1 MGALQPP
8 VEIEGT
14 VPTKRAPRSLA
25 AVLLAAGKGKRMRS
39 ARPKV
44 LHEVAG
50 RPSLWH
56 VTMAALAARPA
67 TLVFV
72 VSYRREDVEAAVR
85 SWSLPVEAVF
95 VDQGEALG
103 TAHAVGS
110 AEGAVGRAGEV
121 LVLSG
126 DDPLVRG
133 EHVRKLLG
141 VHRRTRAAASILTT
155 SVDDP
160 RGYGRIVRDGTRL
173 VEIVEEADASPEVRR
188 IDEISTLVYAF
199 RREDL
204 FRALP
209 LVGRENRQREYYLP
223 DVLSILRDK
232 GEKVS
237 AVPIDLGGGLGL
249 NSKAGLARVA
259 RIMRARIVEEHMRA
273 GVTFVDPD
281 TSYVDVGVRIGADT
295 VIQPMTFL
303 QGATRI
309 GKGASIGPGTRLVDT
324 VVGDGADV
332 AFSVVRQSRIGPRAL
347 VGPYA
352 SLRPGT
358 VIEEGAKAGTFV
370 EMKNTRLGKG
380 SKVPHLSY
388 MGDARIGRGVNVGAG
403 AITCNYDGY
412 EKHPTVIGD
421 EAFVGSDTMLVAPV
435 RLGKRAWTG
444 AGSTVTEDVPEGAL
458 AVERAK
464 QRILRGYDDRQRAA
478 HGGRAPGSKRHTDPK
493 DQSERKGG
501 RSRA

>member
-1 MGALQPP
+1 
-8 VEIEGT
+8 
-14 VPTKRAPRSLA
+14 VPTRTAKRSLA
-25 AVLLAAGKGKRMRS
+25 AVVLAAGKGKRMRS

-50 RPSLWH
+50 KPSLWH
-56 VTMAALAARPA
+56 VTMAALAARPS

-85 SWSLPVEAVF
+85 SWDLPLEPVF

-103 TAHAVGS
+103 TGHAVGS
-110 AEGAVGRAGEV
+110 AEAAVGRAGEV

-126 DDPLVRG
+126 DDPLVRR
-133 EHVRKLLG
+133 EDVRKLLG
-141 VHRRTRAAASILTT
+141 VHRRTRAAATILTT

-160 RGYGRIVRDGTRL
+160 SGYGRIIREGTRL

-188 IDEISTLVYAF
+188 IHEISTLVYAF
-199 RREDL
+199 QREDL
-204 FRALP
+204 YRALP

-232 GEKVS
+232 AEKIS

-249 NSKAGLARVA
+249 NSKAGLAKVA
-259 RIMRARIVEEHMRA
+259 RIMRARIVDEHMRA

-303 QGATRI
+303 QGTTRI

-324 VVGDGADV
+324 VVGDGADI

-358 VIEEGAKAGTFV
+358 VIEEGGKAGTFV

-380 SKVPHLSY
+380 SKVPHLAY
-388 MGDARIGRGVNVGAG
+388 MGDARIGRDVNIGAG

-444 AGSTVTEDVPEGAL
+444 AGSTVSENVPEGAL

-464 QRILRGYDDRQRAA
+464 QRIMRGYDDRQRAA
-478 HGGRAPGSKRHTDPK
+478 HGGRAPGSKRHTGSK
-493 DQSERKGG
+493 DQSEQKGG

>member
-1 MGALQPP
+1 M
-8 VEIEGT
+8 
-14 VPTKRAPRSLA
+14 PRTSRTNSLA
-25 AVLLAAGKGKRMRS
+25 AVVLAAGKGKRMRS
-39 ARPKV
+39 VRPKV

-56 VTMAALAARPA
+56 VTTAAMAARPSK
-67 TLVFV
+67 LVFV
-72 VSYRREDVEAAVR
+72 VGYRGADVEAAVR
-85 SWSLPVEAVF
+85 SWDLAIEPVF
-95 VDQGEALG
+95 VDQGEPLG
-103 TAHAVGS
+103 TGQAAGA
-110 AEGAVGRAGEV
+110 AEQAVGRLQEV

-133 EHVRKLLG
+133 QDVRALMA
-141 VHRRTRAAASILTT
+141 VHRRTKAAATILTT
-155 SVDDP
+155 FVDEP
-160 RGYGRIVRDGTRL
+160 KGYGRIVRDGTRL
-173 VEIVEEADASPEVRR
+173 VEIVEEADAGPAVRR
-188 IDEISTLVYAF
+188 INEVSTLVYAF

-204 FRALP
+204 YRALP

-232 GEKVS
+232 GERIS
-237 AVPIDLGGGLGL
+237 AVPVDLGGGLGL
-249 NSKAGLARVA
+249 NSRGGLATVE
-259 RIMRARIVEEHMRA
+259 RIMRSRIVDDHMRA

-281 TSYVDVGVRIGADT
+281 ATYVDVGVRIGADT

-332 AFSVVRQSRIGPRAL
+332 TFSVARRARIGPRAL

-358 VIEEGAKAGTFV
+358 VIEEGGKVGTFV

-380 SKVPHLSY
+380 SKVPHLAY

-421 EAFVGSDTMLVAPV
+421 EAFIGSDTMLVAPLRV
-435 RLGKRAWTG
+435 GKRAWTG

-464 QRILRGYDDRQRAA
+464 QRIIRGYDDRERAG
-478 HGGRAPGSKRHTDPK
+478 HGGRAPGSKRHTDPPK
-493 DQSERKGG
+493 EQKNASKQKGG
-501 RSRA
+501 SSRA